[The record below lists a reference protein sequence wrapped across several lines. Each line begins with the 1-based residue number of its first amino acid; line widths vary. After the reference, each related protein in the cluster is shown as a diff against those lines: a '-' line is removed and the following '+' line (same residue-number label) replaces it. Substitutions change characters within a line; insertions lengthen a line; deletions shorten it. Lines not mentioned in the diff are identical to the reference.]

1 MRVQNNKIDFSGQN
15 IYVGIDSHLKS
26 YKVSLYH
33 DDIAL
38 KTFSQDPSPDI
49 LVKHLRKNYPNAN
62 FFCAYE
68 AGYSG
73 FWLQR
78 SLEKLGIN
86 CIVVNPA
93 DVPTTDKEKKLKND
107 KRDCKKIARSLRN
120 QELEAIHI
128 PSLQVQEDRQIIR
141 HYSNTVKERTRIKV
155 QIKAFLNYYGIVYP
169 EEFSDPNKHWS
180 KSFIQ
185 WLKTLELTSDSG
197 SWAIQQMVQEYQHRV
212 EVVKTSVRKIRD
224 LSQQDRYKT
233 NVRLLRSIPGI
244 GLIFS
249 MIILTEIGDIRRF
262 KNNDKLA
269 AYVGLIPN
277 TNSSG
282 EKEKITGITSRGN
295 KQIKSVI
302 VEAAWA
308 SLRYDPSLLSSFTK
322 LKARMDG
329 NKAIIRIA
337 KKMLGRIRYVLINQ
351 QEYQISY

>member
-1 MRVQNNKIDFSGQN
+1 M
-15 IYVGIDSHLKS
+15 
-26 YKVSLYH
+26 
-33 DDIAL
+33 
-38 KTFSQDPSPDI
+38 
-49 LVKHLRKNYPNAN
+49 
-62 FFCAYE
+62 
-68 AGYSG
+68 
-73 FWLQR
+73 
-78 SLEKLGIN
+78 
-86 CIVVNPA
+86 
-93 DVPTTDKEKKLKND
+93 
-107 KRDCKKIARSLRN
+107 
-120 QELEAIHI
+120 
-128 PSLQVQEDRQIIR
+128 
-141 HYSNTVKERTRIKV
+141 

-282 EKEKITGITSRGN
+282 
-295 KQIKSVI
+295 
-302 VEAAWA
+302 
-308 SLRYDPSLLSSFTK
+308 
-322 LKARMDG
+322 
-329 NKAIIRIA
+329 
-337 KKMLGRIRYVLINQ
+337 KKKR
-351 QEYQISY
+351 